1 MTDIFIIAAKRSAI
15 GSYGGSLKDTA
26 PIDLAIP
33 VAQAAIEQ
41 SGLPA
46 TAIDHAVYGHVIHT
60 EPRDMYSPRCISI
73 GAGLADTAPA
83 FQVNRLCGSGL
94 QAIVSGI
101 QLIQLGDATAVL
113 AGGVEVMSRGPYL
126 LPALRW
132 GSRMGDSGV
141 IDMMLGAL
149 HDPFGIGH
157 MGITA
162 ENVAQDY
169 DISRASMDEFAAA
182 SQARASAA
190 QSAGYFKEQIVSL
203 TLKQGR
209 KDIKFES
216 DEFIRGETTVESL
229 ANLRPAFAKDGLVTA
244 GNSSG
249 INDGSASVILADAT
263 KVASHNA
270 LPMAR
275 IVSYGFG
282 GVPARIMGMGPVP
295 ASQMALER
303 AGLGVNDLAVVE
315 SNEAFAAQAC
325 AVTKQLGLDAS
336 IVNPNGGAIALG
348 HPVGAT
354 GAIIMTKLIYELHRR
369 GERYGMATMCI
380 GGGQGIS
387 VIIDAKP

>member
-73 GAGLADTAPA
+73 GVGLADTAPA
-83 FQVNRLCGSGL
+83 LQVNRLCGSGL

-113 AGGVEVMSRGPYL
+113 AGGVEVMSRGPYV
-126 LPALRW
+126 LPTQRW
-132 GSRMGDSGV
+132 GARMGDSGV

-169 DISRASMDEFAAA
+169 DISRASMDEFAAV

-190 QSAGYFKEQIVSL
+190 QSAGYFEDQIVPL
-203 TLKQGR
+203 TIKQSR
-209 KDIKFES
+209 KDIRFKS
-216 DEFIRGETTVESL
+216 DEFIRSETTVESL
-229 ANLRPAFAKDGLVTA
+229 ANLRPAFARDGLVTA

-249 INDGSASVILADAT
+249 INDGSASVILADAK

-303 AGLGVNDLAVVE
+303 AGLDVSDLAVVE

-354 GAIIMTKLIYELHRR
+354 GAIIMTKLIYELRR
-369 GERYGMATMCI
+369 RSERYGMATMCI

>member
-1 MTDIFIIAAKRSAI
+1 MTDVFIIAAKRSAI
-15 GSYGGSLKDTA
+15 GSYGGSLKETA
-26 PIDLAIP
+26 PIELAIP
-33 VAQAAIEQ
+33 VAKAAIEQ
-41 SGLPA
+41 SGLPV
-46 TAIDHAVYGHVIHT
+46 TVIDHAVYGHVMHT

-101 QLIQLGDATAVL
+101 QLIQLGDAEVVL
-113 AGGVEVMSRGPYL
+113 AGGVEVMSRGPYI
-126 LPALRW
+126 LPAQRW
-132 GSRMGDSGV
+132 GARMGDSDV

-169 DISRASMDEFAAA
+169 DISRARMDEFAAE

-190 QSAGYFKEQIVSL
+190 QSAGYFKDQIVPL
-203 TLKQGR
+203 TIKQGR
-209 KDIKFES
+209 KDIKFET
-216 DEFIRGETTVESL
+216 DEFVRGETTVESL
-229 ANLRPAFAKDGLVTA
+229 ANLRPAFAKDGFVTA

-249 INDGSASVILADAT
+249 INDGSASVILADTT
-263 KVASHNA
+263 KVTSHNA
-270 LPMAR
+270 SPMAR

-336 IVNPNGGAIALG
+336 VVNPNGGAIALG

-354 GAIIMTKLIYELHRR
+354 GAIIMTKLIYELRRR

>member
-1 MTDIFIIAAKRSAI
+1 MTDIFIVAAKRSAI
-15 GSYGGSLKDTA
+15 GSYGGSLKDIA

-33 VAQAAIEQ
+33 VAKAAIEQ
-41 SGLPA
+41 SGFPA
-46 TAIDHAVYGHVIHT
+46 SAIDHAVYGHVIPT

-113 AGGVEVMSRGPYL
+113 AGGVEVMSRGPYI
-126 LPALRW
+126 LPAHRW
-132 GSRMGDSGV
+132 GARMGDSGLT
-141 IDMMLGAL
+141 DMLLGAL

-169 DISRASMDEFAAA
+169 NISRASMDEFAAE

-190 QSAGYFKEQIVSL
+190 QSAGYFKEQIVPL
-203 TLKQGR
+203 TVKQGR
-209 KDIKFES
+209 KEINFES
-216 DEFIRGETTVESL
+216 DEFIRSETTFDSL

-249 INDGSASVILADAT
+249 INDGSASVILADAN
-263 KVASHNA
+263 KINSHNA
-270 LPMAR
+270 TPMAR

-303 AGLGVNDLAVVE
+303 AGLSVDDLAVVE

-325 AVTKQLGLDAS
+325 AVSKQLGLDAS
-336 IVNPNGGAIALG
+336 VVNPNGGAIALG

-354 GAIIMTKLIYELHRR
+354 GAIIMTKLIYELRR
-369 GERYGMATMCI
+369 RSARYGMATMCI

-387 VIIDAKP
+387 IIVEAHP